1 MNGIRRGLVTV
12 GFLAAMFGGGA
23 IGAVAFGATGGGGSS
38 STTTTG
44 PGITIAPS
52 TGGTTTSP
60 TTPSPSAPTAGQRPD
75 CPEHGTQGSASG
87 STAAFF

>member
-1 MNGIRRGLVTV
+1 MNGIR
-12 GFLAAMFGGGA
+12 
-23 IGAVAFGATGGGGSS
+23 AT
-38 STTTTG
+38 

-60 TTPSPSAPTAGQRPD
+60 TTPSPSAPTPGQRPD
-75 CPEHGTQGSASG
+75 CPDHGTQGSASG

>member
-1 MNGIRRGLVTV
+1 MNGIRRGLVTT

-23 IGAVAFGATGGGGSS
+23 IGAVAFGATGGGSS